1 MEIACKGSFRLLF
14 SLLNLSEEPR
24 LQQLVLEVSVAFVV
38 ALCAQGLLL
47 IAQVIV
53 AVAGNRDCVT
63 DIAESSVLVYLL
75 FSLNTFP
82 SGECVFGLPT
92 VVSR

>member
-1 MEIACKGSFRLLF
+1 MWSFLAHYTC
-14 SLLNLSEEPR
+14 
-24 LQQLVLEVSVAFVV
+24 VSVSH
-38 ALCAQGLLL
+38 CAHKARQGLLL

-92 VVSR
+92 FLSR